1 MEDSKVKTETKT
13 NNAVVLHTAVETGI
27 QFVREDYKK
36 RSAVKVKN
44 GRKTVCVYHM
54 NNIPFFQNDYLSWEN
69 LNCCGGWKFDDKYLY
84 TAVQNHKKLVVTI
97 TVETDSPDKT
107 VVEKMVE
114 NWNLDLHECDLF
126 ISPDYVKGHKV
137 YWWSVI
143 VARKGTLNDFFDME
157 EITSAYS
164 LQEMKLDREE
174 LQEYFS
180 VPLIDLFAHKKKDF
194 DFANPRTVP
203 ECVIAGLGL
212 GYPLESTVSFIQC

>member
-1 MEDSKVKTETKT
+1 MENDTIQTE
-13 NNAVVLHTAVETGI
+13 VISPIVLHTAVETGI

-107 VVEKMVE
+107 VVEKTVE

-164 LQEMKLDREE
+164 LQGLELDREE

-203 ECVIAGLGL
+203 ECVITGLGL

>member
-36 RSAVKVKN
+36 RSAVKVKD
-44 GRKTVCVYHM
+44 GRKTLCVYHM

-69 LNCCGGWKFDDKYLY
+69 LNCCNGWRYDEEYLL
-84 TAVQNHKKLVVTI
+84 TAVQKHKKLVADI
-97 TVETDSPDKT
+97 NVETDSPDKAI
-107 VVEKMVE
+107 VEKTVE
-114 NWNLDLHECDLF
+114 SWNLDLDGCNLF

-143 VARKGTLNDFFDME
+143 VARKGTLNDFFDMD
-157 EITSAYS
+157 EIISAYS

-203 ECVIAGLGL
+203 ECVITGLGL